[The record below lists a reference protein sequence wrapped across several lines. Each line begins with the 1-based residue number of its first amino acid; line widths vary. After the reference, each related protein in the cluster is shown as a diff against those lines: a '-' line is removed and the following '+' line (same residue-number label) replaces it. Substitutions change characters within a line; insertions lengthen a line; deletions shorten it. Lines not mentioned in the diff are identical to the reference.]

1 MAFRMLAKP
10 TPSRL
15 VAPHLAK
22 RIESKKTGRAVSVNL
37 PSPPGNAGVVSAAVL
52 QC

>member
-22 RIESKKTGRAVSVNL
+22 RIESKKTGGAVSVNL